1 MYAEEAAGYYPPM
14 SPFAN
19 PGGVPMFASADGN
32 ALYPEYLPDLKVSQ
46 CPSDLIMDGEG
57 AYVVGRL
64 PDGSIEGHI
73 EAATKRRDKLSQ
85 RYFLSAALGR
95 SYWYHGYA
103 MTNVEEFYGVWNGTG
118 SQPVLDSLAGGTVV
132 GTSPVFMPMG
142 LKDWTGDIKLDES
155 SKLAWTAILGTGLA
169 GGDKVYRLRKGVQK
183 YLITDVND
191 PASSTRAEGQ
201 IPVMFDTFGAFSQ
214 EDATA
219 GGVVYNHLPGGCNV
233 LYLDGH
239 VEFVRYRTRFPI
251 LSDAENGYGL
261 IRQVG
266 HYGLQ

>member
-1 MYAEEAAGYYPPM
+1 MSVRPHYGRRGSLCGGPP
-14 SPFAN
+14 S
-19 PGGVPMFASADGN
+19 
-32 ALYPEYLPDLKVSQ
+32 
-46 CPSDLIMDGEG
+46 
-57 AYVVGRL
+57 RR
-64 PDGSIEGHI
+64 SIEGHI

-201 IPVMFDTFGAFSQ
+201 IPVMFDTFGAFRRRMQ
-214 EDATA
+214 RPAGWCITTCRGAATCCIWMA
-219 GGVVYNHLPGGCNV
+219 TWSSSGIGRDSDSIRCGERLRPYPPGGT
-233 LYLDGH
+233 L
-239 VEFVRYRTRFPI
+239 RTPI
-251 LSDAENGYGL
+251 APGKSVYENL
-261 IRQVG
+261 HSFRRPWVVS
-266 HYGLQ
+266 LP